1 MKKFYKRVLE
11 AAFEEIKKHPEK
23 TDSILEALIRMF
35 ERKPEF
41 EPYRPYQPYPLYPPL
56 PIDPYFIPFNPCCP
70 TITVD
75 STSSDASN
83 FYKVYN
89 KEVD

>member
-1 MKKFYKRVLE
+1 MKEFYKKVLE
-11 AAFEEIKKHPEK
+11 IAFEEIKDHPEK
-23 TDSILEALIRMF
+23 CDDILETLIRMF

-41 EPYRPYQPYPLYPPL
+41 EPYQPYQPYQPL

-83 FYKVYN
+83 FYRIYN
-89 KEVD
+89 KGENIE